1 MFWKNFFVL
10 AHLVLIVLFIV
21 HEINQKH
28 ALLYRVIY
36 TRSPWLCHTFWTTCK
51 MDSWCWWSFVQIN
64 HYLYITNQNFK
75 NIIIFFFLILP
86 LTFSQVKICWNEH
99 NTLHSKMR
107 IWHLGVLRRKKFISI
122 ALVVLKIFKRVKS
135 ATFSLT
141 RCKPDVNKIKGK
153 NGRLYAI
160 NVCGWPWPS

>member
-1 MFWKNFFVL
+1 
-10 AHLVLIVLFIV
+10 
-21 HEINQKH
+21 
-28 ALLYRVIY
+28 
-36 TRSPWLCHTFWTTCK
+36 

-160 NVCGWPWPS
+160 NVCRMTMAFLDFTGNPFYICLRTYYSINLFYYVFVNFLVYA